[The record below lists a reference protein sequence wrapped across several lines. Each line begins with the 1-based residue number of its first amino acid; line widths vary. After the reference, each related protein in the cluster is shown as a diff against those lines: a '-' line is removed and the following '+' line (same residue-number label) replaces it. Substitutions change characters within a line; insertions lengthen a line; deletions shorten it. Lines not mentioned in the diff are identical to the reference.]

1 MRTGGRGGYG
11 TRAIRRAK
19 RDADRVTERQAEQLR
34 VVQVTMRTV
43 QDIMNNC
50 LNQLLAPV
58 WRKTSGSVGTR
69 MLGHFQGG
77 LDAWRYAG
85 LPLDSKPKAAL
96 QKTSP
101 RWM

>member
-50 LNQLLAPV
+50 LNQLQLL
-58 WRKTSGSVGTR
+58 R
-69 MLGHFQGG
+69 
-77 LDAWRYAG
+77 LDAEG
-85 LPLDSKPKAAL
+85 HMPHESVEVFDKAIQEA
-96 QKTSP
+96 SAN
-101 RWM
+101 